1 MDHLKTL
8 NTADLAS
15 ISGGDNGNLWTFIG
29 KAIGSTARSGLKA
42 PCLRQPL
49 VLPKRLLTNL
59 TAISIRDE

>member
-29 KAIGSTARSGLKA
+29 KAIGWAEGAMFA
-42 PCLRQPL
+42 P
-49 VLPKRLLTNL
+49 
-59 TAISIRDE
+59 AIGPAKEIVDKLNGN

>member
-29 KAIGSTARSGLKA
+29 KAIGSTAHVCTSHWA
-42 PCLRQPL
+42 CQ
-49 VLPKRLLTNL
+49 
-59 TAISIRDE
+59 RDC

>member
-29 KAIGSTARSGLKA
+29 KAIGSTARCWAVGGMFA
-42 PCLRQPL
+42 P
-49 VLPKRLLTNL
+49 
-59 TAISIRDE
+59 AICPAKEMVDKFKGN

>member
-29 KAIGSTARSGLKA
+29 KAIGSTARCWAEGGMFV
-42 PCLRQPL
+42 P
-49 VLPKRLLTNL
+49 
-59 TAISIRDE
+59 AICPAKEMVDKFKGN

>member
-15 ISGGDNGNLWTFIG
+15 ISGGDNGNLWT
-29 KAIGSTARSGLKA
+29 
-42 PCLRQPL
+42 PCLHQPL
-49 VLPKRLLTNL
+49 VLPKRLWINL